1 MKEPNLEGMIE
12 YLSEIGKNLGQKEDD
27 SIATIMMDSCRDVSK
42 EVQQIIYFTCKDRA
56 CSTQDEISRISN
68 KDRQKNVFS
77 AVIALY
83 PLTKSLIIEMI
94 KKADVTPV
102 EFLEIYDANGEL
114 LNTIKTN
121 IELIKNSSKHSQ
133 VDVNNYFNQMEK
145 LQKEVAELEK
155 TRSDLEQ
162 SIEGYKENI
171 KTRNKLKKE
180 IEELEKMKEAG
191 IDKEIELLTIE
202 KNRLEVEK
210 KEKQQS
216 KNKLKKEI
224 EKVTEELETITD
236 NVPKGYQDA
245 LDNLQ
250 KCMKELS
257 E

>member
-1 MKEPNLEGMIE
+1 
-12 YLSEIGKNLGQKEDD
+12 
-27 SIATIMMDSCRDVSK
+27 
-42 EVQQIIYFTCKDRA
+42 
-56 CSTQDEISRISN
+56 
-68 KDRQKNVFS
+68 
-77 AVIALY
+77 
-83 PLTKSLIIEMI
+83 MI

-133 VDVNNYFNQMEK
+133 LDVNNYFNQMEK

-155 TRSDLEQ
+155 TRSDLEE
-162 SIEGYKENI
+162 SIEGYKEKI